1 MSDESLELAQVQA
14 AFREAEKK
22 FQDLARAAQDLESV
36 SEQLGDAKAVV
47 IAAGTRLGDLADASQ
62 TVAEQLADAIRA
74 IEATDPTEIQSR
86 LKELASSFEQ
96 HGTQSSELM
105 SALTVLD
112 SNSAGKGSE
121 KAAPATAN
129 SQCRSTRRRDRSGR
143 PHPQSVAA
151 SFEPA
156 PG

>member
-105 SALTVLD
+105 SALT
-112 SNSAGKGSE
+112 
-121 KAAPATAN
+121 ATQTA
-129 SQCRSTRRRDRSGR
+129 QERARRRQHRL
-143 PHPQSVAA
+143 QLILNVVVLVAVIA
-151 SFEPA
+151 V
-156 PG
+156 GVLILNQ

>member
-86 LKELASSFEQ
+86 LKELASSLSNMAPSPL
-96 HGTQSSELM
+96 SSCLP
-105 SALTVLD
+105 SQRLKQRSSHQAL
-112 SNSAGKGSE
+112 SNMAPSPLSSCLPSQRLKQRRKGLGE
-121 KAAPATAN
+121 G
-129 SQCRSTRRRDRSGR
+129 STGYS
-143 PHPQSVAA
+143 
-151 SFEPA
+151 
-156 PG
+156 